1 MRIAIVLTTRW
12 WRASIDQDGYGAAL
26 KRSGHDPVLY
36 CHGNDAGTADFPVI
50 EASAEEMNTSAYWKK
65 QSVDI
70 AIVFNW
76 LKEPQL
82 LQALQSA
89 GIKTITRAD
98 SDGLSSVRVF
108 PGSTRET
115 AVSSARNTVEIYRQ
129 NKHWIKR
136 YFFLGEAED
145 RELIATVAASNA
157 VAIES
162 QAAADN
168 LVKVLKHY
176 NRQDL
181 TSRVKVVPHSVSDP
195 FLTAPIGP
203 TARRPQIFCGG
214 RWNDTQ
220 KGAPLLAATIE
231 RLLAKRDDLEFII
244 AGPGLKEAF
253 PTLINRK
260 GVQLAGLIDRK
271 QIPQILAESRFLL
284 ASSRW
289 ETQPIGTLEALC
301 VGATVV
307 APALPGFLE
316 LADGGASGTLSEKR
330 TPAGL
335 AKAAQTELEQW
346 DRELRDPVRIA
357 TLWRAKVSN
366 EAVMRGLLATVA

>member
-1 MRIAIVLTTRW
+1 
-12 WRASIDQDGYGAAL
+12 
-26 KRSGHDPVLY
+26 
-36 CHGNDAGTADFPVI
+36 
-50 EASAEEMNTSAYWKK
+50 MNTSDYWKK
-65 QSVDI
+65 QPIDV

-82 LQALQSA
+82 LEALQSA

-115 AVSSARNTVEIYRQ
+115 AVSSARNTIEIYRQ
-129 NKHWIKR
+129 NKHWLRR
-136 YFFLGEAED
+136 YFSLGEAED
-145 RELIATVAASNA
+145 NELIATVAASDA

-168 LVKVLKHY
+168 LIKILDHY
-176 NRQDL
+176 DRQDL
-181 TSRVKVVPHSVSDP
+181 TNRIKVVPHSVSDP
-195 FLTAPIGP
+195 FLSAPIGP
-203 TARRPQIFCGG
+203 AVRRPQIFCGG

-220 KGAPLLAATIE
+220 KDAPLLAATIE
-231 RLLAKRDDLEFII
+231 RLLTKRDDLEFII

-253 PTLINRK
+253 PSLIERK

-271 QIPQILAESRFLL
+271 HIPRILAESRFLL

-316 LADGGASGTLSEKR
+316 LADDGTSGTLSKKR
-330 TPAGL
+330 TSNGL
-335 AKAAQTELEQW
+335 AKAALHELEQW
-346 DRELRDPVRIA
+346 DRELRDPVKIA
-357 TLWRAKVSN
+357 THWRAKVSN
-366 EAVMRGLLATVA
+366 DAVMRGLLATVA